1 MPLTLV
7 VGAAGTVGSSVV
19 QELVQRGQR
28 VRALSSRAPR
38 PAEGLLEW
46 AQADVVGGQ
55 GLDQAF
61 EGVTRAF
68 LFAPPGHANQHEI
81 LLPLIERARSA
92 GLEKVVLM
100 SALGA
105 DADARAPL
113 RVAELALEAS
123 GLAWNTVRPNWFMQN
138 FSHAWLPGIQATG
151 RIQLPAGQAKTSFID
166 TRDIAAV
173 IARLLTTQDVEG
185 QAFNLTGPR
194 ALDFDEAAAT
204 LSRVAGRPIAYEPIT
219 PEALR
224 EGLLAAGVDADY
236 AAFLV
241 LILGFLAA
249 GYNAG
254 VTGEVQ
260 RLLGREPIDFERY
273 AQEHARVW
281 KTAG

>member
-1 MPLTLV
+1 MSLTLV
-7 VGAAGTVGSSVV
+7 VGAGGTVGSSVV
-19 QELVQRGQR
+19 QELMQRGQR

-38 PAEGLLEW
+38 PAAGLLEW

-55 GLDQAF
+55 GLDHAF
-61 EGVTRAF
+61 EGVTHAF

-81 LLPLIERARSA
+81 LLPLIERAHSA
-92 GLEKVVLM
+92 GLHKVVLM

-138 FSHAWLPGIQATG
+138 FSHAWLPGILATG
-151 RIQLPAGQAKTSFID
+151 RIQLPAGQAAASFID

-173 IARLLTTQDVEG
+173 IARLLTSQDLEG
-185 QAFNLTGPR
+185 QAFNLTGSR
-194 ALDFDEAAAT
+194 ALGFDEAAAT
-204 LSRVAGRPIAYEPIT
+204 LSRVADRRIAYEPIT
-219 PEALR
+219 PDAMR
-224 EGLLAAGVDADY
+224 QGLLAAGVDADY

-254 VTGEVQ
+254 TTVGVQ

-273 AQEHARVW
+273 AQEHAQVW
-281 KTAG
+281 KTAA